1 MLITKFWCI
10 VEYFV
15 VINPWDG
22 SVALVVYNFG
32 GLAFKSWVVEACK
45 YVYQKFLNDL
55 DDDTNV
61 VRHF

>member
-1 MLITKFWCI
+1 MALI
-10 VEYFV
+10 
-15 VINPWDG
+15 
-22 SVALVVYNFG
+22 VYSFG

-45 YVYQKFLNDL
+45 YVYQRLKIDF